1 MPMSF
6 ERLWCKPLVIML
18 NFYYNKALLGTYK
31 GGRRRRRNREN
42 GEGEDHNSSL
52 VQLLNAKSPNTK
64 G

>member
-1 MPMSF
+1 
-6 ERLWCKPLVIML
+6 ML

-31 GGRRRRRNREN
+31 GGGGRRRNREN

-52 VQLLNAKSPNTK
+52 VQLLNAKSLNTK